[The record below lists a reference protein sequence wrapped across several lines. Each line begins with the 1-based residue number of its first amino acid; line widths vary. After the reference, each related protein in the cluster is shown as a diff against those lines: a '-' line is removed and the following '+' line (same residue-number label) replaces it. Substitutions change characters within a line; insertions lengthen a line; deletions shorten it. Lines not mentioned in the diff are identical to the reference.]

1 MSDYWRETFSYFGLL
16 RKTGKVKKVF
26 SPEYFSFGEDRE
38 CRKMKAPEPEWIIS
52 MLREWNGE
60 EK

>member
-38 CRKMKAPEPEWIIS
+38 GRKRQGKS
-52 MLREWNGE
+52 HRRLVLSNLL
-60 EK
+60 KK

>member
-38 CRKMKAPEPEWIIS
+38 C
-52 MLREWNGE
+52 
-60 EK
+60 